1 MTFWDRRCCPS
12 SPCRDL
18 LPVKNGEK
26 GAGRNADA
34 SLSPSLRGE
43 GKGEGRR

>member
-1 MTFWDRRCCPS
+1 MIFRNRLRCPS

-26 GAGRNADA
+26 GVGRNAGA

-43 GKGEGRR
+43 GKGEGQW